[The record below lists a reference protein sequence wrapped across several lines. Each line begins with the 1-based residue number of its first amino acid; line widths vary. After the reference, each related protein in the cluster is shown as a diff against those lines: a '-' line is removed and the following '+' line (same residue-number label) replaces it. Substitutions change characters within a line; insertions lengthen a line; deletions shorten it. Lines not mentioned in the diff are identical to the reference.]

1 MRNILHP
8 LSGYKYCRRILKRY
22 FWLGLILTLFFVTVA
37 MTFDRAFGNTPPAKP
52 KTSLYDN
59 YLKTKPAATTT
70 TTTVPHVERRIQTVP
85 QVVPSTIPAP
95 QGAWIPQCKT
105 WMTQAGIPTEHFSD
119 ALYIIG
125 RESSCN
131 PTARNPRSSAG
142 GIAQA
147 LPWTKMGCP
156 LEHSDAAAICQL
168 KWMHSYVI
176 ARYSSWGNAVIHS
189 KSRGWY

>member
-22 FWLGLILTLFFVTVA
+22 LWLAIVLSLFFIAVA

-70 TTTVPHVERRIQTVP
+70 TTTVPHVERRIQTAP

-95 QGAWIPQCKT
+95 QGDWIPQHKT
-105 WMTQAGIPTEHFSD
+105 WMTQAGIPESD
-119 ALYIIG
+119 WGYAVDIFNK
-125 RESSCN
+125 ESGFNYLAVNKSSGATGICQSL
-131 PTARNPRSSAG
+131 PASKMASAG
-142 GIAQA
+142 ADYLTNPITQLRWCQSYAMSRYA
-147 LPWTKMGCP
+147 SWANA
-156 LEHSDAAAICQL
+156 HSFWL
-168 KWMHSYVI
+168 RNHW
-176 ARYSSWGNAVIHS
+176 W
-189 KSRGWY
+189 

>member
-1 MRNILHP
+1 MRNILHT

-70 TTTVPHVERRIQTVP
+70 TTTVPHVERRIQTAP

-95 QGAWIPQCKT
+95 QGAWVTQCHV
-105 WMTQAGIPTEHFSD
+105 WAAQAGIALSD
-119 ALYIIG
+119 SAIKLIDK
-125 RESSCN
+125 ESDCN
-131 PTARNPRSSAG
+131 PNTKNPTSTAY
-142 GIAQA
+142 GIGQF
-147 LPWTKMGCP
+147 LDSTWKGVGCTKT
-156 LEHSDAAAICQL
+156 SDPVEQL
-168 KWMHSYVI
+168 RCMNLYVVN
-176 ARYSSWGNAVIHS
+176 RYSSWDNALSHS
-189 KSRGWY
+189 NNRGWY

>member
-70 TTTVPHVERRIQTVP
+70 TTTVPHVERRIQTAP

-95 QGAWIPQCKT
+95 QGDWIPQHKT
-105 WMTQAGIPTEHFSD
+105 WMTQAGIPESDCVMRYVSFSRKIW
-119 ALYIIG
+119 LQLF
-125 RESSCN
+125 SCKQDQWSDRGFVAKFTCFKN
-131 PTARNPRSSAG
+131 GFCRSR
-142 GIAQA
+142 
-147 LPWTKMGCP
+147 L
-156 LEHSDAAAICQL
+156 L
-168 KWMHSYVI
+168 
-176 ARYSSWGNAVIHS
+176 N
-189 KSRGWY
+189 